1 MHPKVKVSTALTWTG
16 YLPQG
21 KNEVCPRGHL
31 GGAEENL
38 AADFFGVYLGHQ
50 ILLTENVLL
59 SRISGFISA
68 TNVNLIQKPRASQR

>member
-38 AADFFGVYLGHQ
+38 AADFFGVYLEHQ
-50 ILLTENVLL
+50 ILLTENICQGYLVSFQL
-59 SRISGFISA
+59 
-68 TNVNLIQKPRASQR
+68 QK